1 VSDGP
6 HHEHAA
12 GEAPS
17 ERPPS
22 RRSAGPAPD
31 AEPLVRRVLDLVSGA
46 RPMPLSA
53 SVMINRDEVVELLEE
68 SLDRMPDE
76 LRAARWLLKE
86 REEFLAKVRREG
98 EDILEQARARAERM
112 VQRTEV
118 VKAAEQRARRIVDA
132 AEAESRRLKNE
143 CEDYC
148 DQKLGSFEI
157 VLERTL
163 KMVHAGRQ
171 KLQGNL
177 NTGEVPAVAAGEIA
191 GAEDTDGSNQAF
203 FDQDNA

>member
-1 VSDGP
+1 MSDRDPDDLGDVAP
-6 HHEHAA
+6 AQYHAP
-12 GEAPS
+12 EA
-17 ERPPS
+17 ER
-22 RRSAGPAPD
+22 
-31 AEPLVRRVLDLVSGA
+31 LLRRVADLISSA

-53 SVMINRDEVVELLEE
+53 SAMINKDEVLELLEE
-68 SLDRMPDE
+68 AIARLPEE

-98 EDILEQARARAERM
+98 DEILDAARARAERM

-118 VKAAEQRARRIVDA
+118 VKAAEQRARRVVDA

-177 NTGEVPAVAAGEIA
+177 NTGEVPAVTAGEIA
-191 GAEDTDGSNQAF
+191 GAEDSAESNSAF